1 MIAKRP
7 LHKPLGGL
15 WEFPGGKIEPHES
28 PIDALRR
35 ELSEE
40 LQIHVLAH
48 TISPEPFYEIEY
60 AYQPSQQ
67 IRLMVYKITDFS
79 GEPIGAEG
87 QQIQWVQQK
96 QLIDYEFPAANQK
109 IIEQLASN
117 KSA

>member
-15 WEFPGGKIEPHES
+15 WEFPGGKIEPDES
-28 PIDALRR
+28 PLDALRR

-40 LQIHVLAH
+40 LHIHVAAH
-48 TISPEPFYEIEY
+48 AVPRQPFYEIEY
-60 AYQPSQQ
+60 AYQPSQH

-87 QQIQWVQQK
+87 QQIQWVLQQH
-96 QLIDYEFPAANQK
+96 LIDYEFPAANQK
-109 IIEQLASN
+109 IIEQLALN
-117 KSA
+117 KST